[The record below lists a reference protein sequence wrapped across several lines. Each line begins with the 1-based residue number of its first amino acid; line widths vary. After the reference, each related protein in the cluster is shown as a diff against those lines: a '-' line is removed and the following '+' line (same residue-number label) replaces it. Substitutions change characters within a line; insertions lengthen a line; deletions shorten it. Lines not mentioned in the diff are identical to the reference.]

1 MNKNTRYETQNDSNR
16 NYQLNTRHYNKL
28 VHVIPNK
35 TFYNE
40 LNDHP
45 EYTAKLRA
53 SLKANL
59 LNSCEHSILEL
70 FDNSNRAW
78 VDDLVD
84 MKFEYAIIWPDGTW
98 PQGEFEENLLNVLD
112 ELNKA
117 TKRNSSWL
125 ALGKVHELKHD
136 LFMFTEGFDY
146 SYPIIIN
153 LDQYVKAERP
163 NWFRLDTESIFE
175 FMDELVP
182 RLRSTNP
189 ISGEYSK
196 IPLNELAIEDGYE
209 DGHYI
214 KGLGS
219 LNMHQFGSAEAHI
232 RALLSIDLHYD
243 ALFRVGNV
251 VDIFKT
257 VGRQTITLDNLN
269 AENLSETKED
279 STQSEQDLND
289 QLNSSPIRRQ
299 LLPPMVEAELARS
312 KTVEQK
318 ASTMRL
324 MLNTIL
330 DMHTDNPIENLNDVL
345 KWINNNDLLVNNI
358 SSSDDNDSTVKP
370 QSDTNVVPI
379 NIDALNS
386 ARSFSDTMTHSR
398 RNLYSLK
405 LLQYQIVYITNTESI
420 PTSDYSNN
428 NIRTLK
434 DGSLFNPNCSHE
446 VMLLPCSG
454 LHQFYH
460 IIRNPNCKKVI
471 WYDFNPYSVEWT
483 KKVLNDFYVYQNDNY
498 SELTVAQQ
506 FDDFVYE
513 NRRSITVDGVILD
526 DNIEYDLD
534 NVEQFF
540 DVHFDNDGRMFRL
553 LDEDSTPVFENFG
566 ADIFD
571 VDSWRSKLESEE
583 QFLNEGA
590 KNSGERFALS
600 GEDKLGRGYW
610 WETMEHIKSLEH
622 EFIVCDAVKDWETLA
637 NTVGVDN
644 RVFMQLTNI
653 WQYEVNYLN
662 SDGLDAQIAF
672 LNLINT
678 VLKNNK
684 SLYFTGDTPSG
695 IHYRNKNIAELKGIY

>member
-1 MNKNTRYETQNDSNR
+1 MNNKHLRNSQQPDASR
-16 NYQLNTRHYNKL
+16 NYQLNVRRYNKL

-70 FDNSNRAW
+70 YNNDDRAW
-78 VDDLVD
+78 VDDLAD
-84 MKFEYAIIWPDGTW
+84 YGFEYAIIWPDGTW

-125 ALGKVHELKHD
+125 AVGKIHEMKHK

-153 LDQYVKAERP
+153 LNQYIKADRP
-163 NWFRLDTESIFE
+163 QWFKLDTESIFE

-189 ISGEYSK
+189 TTGKYVKRDLEDIIAQDEHTLRSN
-196 IPLNELAIEDGYE
+196 NEIDGRIEDDALTTYGEGQYVP
-209 DGHYI
+209 
-214 KGLGS
+214 GLGS
-219 LNMHQFGSAEAHI
+219 LNNFEHMGGNQHTEA
-232 RALLSIDLHYD
+232 LSSIDLHYD

-251 VDIFKT
+251 VDILKS
-257 VGRQTITLDNLN
+257 VARQTITLDNLN
-269 AENLSETKED
+269 AENLSETKEG
-279 STQSEQDLND
+279 SQQNTNDLNNN
-289 QLNSSPIRRQ
+289 LNSPT
-299 LLPPMVEAELARS
+299 A
-312 KTVEQK
+312 K

-345 KWINNNDLLVNNI
+345 KWINNNDIVGTIL
-358 SSSDDNDSTVKP
+358 SSSDDNDLPVKP
-370 QSDTNVVPI
+370 QSDTI

-386 ARSFSDTMTHSR
+386 ARSFGDTMTHSR
-398 RNLYSLK
+398 LNLYSLK

-420 PTSDYSNN
+420 PISDYNSNSIHSQLHN
-428 NIRTLK
+428 
-434 DGSLFNPNCSHE
+434 SHE

-460 IIRNPNCKKVI
+460 ILANPNCKRVI

-483 KKVLNDFYVYQNDNY
+483 KKVLNDFYVSQGEIDKD
-498 SELTVAQQ
+498 SDSLVSVAQQ

-513 NRRSITVDGVILD
+513 NRRSICADGVILD
-526 DNIEYDLD
+526 DNIEYDFD
-534 NVEQFF
+534 NVEEFF
-540 DVHFDNDGRMFRL
+540 NVHFANDGRMFRL
-553 LDEDSTPVFENFG
+553 LDEDSTPVYTEVSDENFG

-571 VDSWRSKLESEE
+571 VDSWRSKLESDA

-600 GEDKLGRGYW
+600 GEDELGRTYW
-610 WETMEHIKSLEH
+610 WEKLEHIKSLDH
-622 EFIVCDAVKDWETLA
+622 SFIVCDAVKDWETLA
-637 NTVGVDN
+637 NAVGVDSH
-644 RVFMQLTNI
+644 VFMQLTNI

-684 SLYFTGDTPSG
+684 SLHFTGDTPSG